1 MPFTYNSIYFYVFL
15 FFYWTSHFCDPSFRV
30 LRDIF
35 KKGEYEMKK
44 YLLSGLAIAGLMMAA
59 AHAQAMDFSKPYVLG
74 EAGYSFGTSDTG
86 DAGILGVG
94 VGYHLNQY
102 LRTDLTVGYR
112 GWSDVDMKTTSGK
125 KKADLWSVPVLAN
138 IYATMPIN
146 QMFSVYGMGGIGMA
160 WNKTDSL
167 PDAKG
172 ATKTNFAWTAGVGI
186 DYMVNECMS
195 LDLGYRYT
203 DLGQARVKAR
213 DGYTGKS
220 KQDVRSNDVKLTARY
235 YF

>member
-1 MPFTYNSIYFYVFL
+1 
-15 FFYWTSHFCDPSFRV
+15 
-30 LRDIF
+30 
-35 KKGEYEMKK
+35 MKK

-59 AHAQAMDFSKPYVLG
+59 TNANALDFSKPYFLG
-74 EAGYSFGTSDTG
+74 EAGYSFGIKDAG
-86 DAGILGVG
+86 DAGILGIG
-94 VGYHLNQY
+94 AGYHVNEF

-112 GWSDVDMKTTSGK
+112 GWSDVNMKTTEGK
-125 KKADLWSVPVLAN
+125 RKTDMWSLPVLAN
-138 IYATMPIN
+138 LYATMPLN
-146 QMFSVYGMGGIGMA
+146 NVFSVYGMGGLGMA

-172 ATKTNFAWTAGVGI
+172 ATKSNFAWTAGVGF
-186 DYMVNECMS
+186 DYMVNNCLS

-203 DLGQARVKAR
+203 DLGQARVKVR

-220 KQDVRSNDVKLTARY
+220 KQDIRSNDVKLTARY

>member
-1 MPFTYNSIYFYVFL
+1 MLDKSIFAPQSCNASYFI
-15 FFYWTSHFCDPSFRV
+15 
-30 LRDIF
+30 LR
-35 KKGEYEMKK
+35 KENKMKK
-44 YLLSGLAIAGLMMAA
+44 LLLSSLAVAGLMMCASSVSAA
-59 AHAQAMDFSKPYVLG
+59 EPGRAPYVVG
-74 EAGYSFGTSDTG
+74 EAGYSFGTKNAE
-86 DAGILGVG
+86 DAGILGIG
-94 VGYHLNQY
+94 TGYHINEF
-102 LRTDLTVGYR
+102 LRTDVIASYR
-112 GWSDVDMKTTSGK
+112 GWGK
-125 KKADLWSVPVLAN
+125 LKFKGANDQKSDLWSIPVLAN
-138 IYATMPIN
+138 IYATYP
-146 QMFSVYGMGGIGMA
+146 VYDGMGVYAMGGIGMA